1 MANNAED
8 IENNMNQEPSVVN
21 HEPAVQPQEVSVTRS
36 RSRGGGGHG
45 EGGPEQNGQP
55 PATHAA
61 HVVETEEDED
71 EELTLKYGAKHVIML
86 FVPVTLCMVVVVAT
100 IKSVTYYTQNDGQ
113 RLIYTPFPEDTDTV
127 AQRALNSILNA
138 TIMITVIIIMTLV
151 LVVLY
156 KYRCYKAGATPGG
169 GHVQA
174 GATPGGGHAR
184 RGPRQA
190 GATPGGGHARRG
202 PCQARATPGGGHVQA
217 GATPGGGHARRGPRQ
232 APAAPLPCCS
242 GTTLSLM
249 LELELRHP
257 GWLFLSSL
265 LLLFFFSYIYL
276 QEVFKTYNLAMDY
289 FTVAIIIWN
298 FGVVGMMCIHW
309 KGPLRL
315 QQAYLIMISALMALV
330 FIKYLPE
337 WTAWLILAVISVY
350 DLLAVLCPKG
360 PLRIL
365 VETAQERNEPI
376 FPALIYSSTMVW
388 LVNMADT
395 DRPKRSS
402 TDAAP
407 PQQETQE
414 AVASPTPSSLSQ
426 DDGGFTPSWVSQQ
439 EHQLGTLQSTEQ
451 SRQEIQEMPSAR
463 PAAEDDDEERGVKLG
478 LGDFIFYSMLV
489 GKASATASGDWNT
502 TLACFVAILI
512 GLCLTLLLL
521 AIFKKALPALPISI
535 FFGLVFYFATDN
547 LVQPFMDKL
556 ALHQF
561 YI

>member
-1 MANNAED
+1 
-8 IENNMNQEPSVVN
+8 
-21 HEPAVQPQEVSVTRS
+21 
-36 RSRGGGGHG
+36 
-45 EGGPEQNGQP
+45 
-55 PATHAA
+55 
-61 HVVETEEDED
+61 
-71 EELTLKYGAKHVIML
+71 ML

-100 IKSVTYYTQNDGQ
+100 IKSVGFYTQNDGQ

-127 AQRALNSILNA
+127 GQRALHSILNA
-138 TIMITVIIIMTLV
+138 TIMITVIIVMTLV
-151 LVVLY
+151 LVLLY
-156 KYRCYKAGATPGG
+156 KYRCYK
-169 GHVQA
+169 VIQ
-174 GATPGGGHAR
+174 
-184 RGPRQA
+184 
-190 GATPGGGHARRG
+190 
-202 PCQARATPGGGHVQA
+202 
-217 GATPGGGHARRGPRQ
+217 
-232 APAAPLPCCS
+232 
-242 GTTLSLM
+242 
-249 LELELRHP
+249 

-276 QEVFKTYNLAMDY
+276 KEVFKTYNVAMDY
-289 FTVAIIIWN
+289 FTLAIIIWN

-395 DRPKRSS
+395 DRPQRNS
-402 TDAAP
+402 TEAEP
-407 PQQETQE
+407 PQQD
-414 AVASPTPSSLSQ
+414 AVASPAPSTQSQ
-426 DDGGFTPSWVSQQ
+426 DDGGFNSTWVNQQ
-439 EHQLGTLQSTEQ
+439 EHQLGAIQSTEET
-451 SRQEIQEMPSAR
+451 RREVQEMPSDR
-463 PAAEDDDEERGVKLG
+463 PPVEEDDEERGVKLG

-489 GKASATASGDWNT
+489 GKASAAASGDWNT

-547 LVQPFMDKL
+547 LVRPFMDKL

>member
-8 IENNMNQEPSVVN
+8 IENNVGTQETSVSP
-21 HEPAVQPQEVSVTRS
+21 EPTRQPQEGVRA
-36 RSRGGGGHG
+36 RSRGGSGAGGG
-45 EGGPEQNGQP
+45 GGGDGGGGGGNGSGPEQNGQP
-55 PATHAA
+55 PATARPR
-61 HVVETEEDED
+61 VVETEEDED

-100 IKSVTYYTQNDGQ
+100 IKSVSFYTQNDGQ

-127 AQRALNSILNA
+127 AQRAVNSILNA
-138 TIMITVIIIMTLV
+138 TIMITVIIVMTLV
-151 LVVLY
+151 LVLLY
-156 KYRCYKAGATPGG
+156 KYRCYK
-169 GHVQA
+169 VIQ
-174 GATPGGGHAR
+174 
-184 RGPRQA
+184 
-190 GATPGGGHARRG
+190 
-202 PCQARATPGGGHVQA
+202 
-217 GATPGGGHARRGPRQ
+217 
-232 APAAPLPCCS
+232 
-242 GTTLSLM
+242 
-249 LELELRHP
+249 

-276 QEVFKTYNLAMDY
+276 KEVFKTYNVAMDY
-289 FTVAIIIWN
+289 FTLAVIVWN

-395 DRPKRSS
+395 DRPKRNS
-402 TDAAP
+402 TEATS
-407 PQQETQE
+407 PQQEAPE
-414 AVASPTPSSLSQ
+414 AAASPAPSSLSQ
-426 DDGGFTPSWVSQQ
+426 DDGGFTPSWVNQQ
-439 EHQLGTLQSTEQ
+439 QHQLGPIQSTEET
-451 SRQEIQEMPSAR
+451 RREIQQMPSAR
-463 PAAEDDDEERGVKLG
+463 PPVEDDDEERGVKLG

>member
-1 MANNAED
+1 MANIIMN
-8 IENNMNQEPSVVN
+8 IENRMENQQETNVAP
-21 HEPAVQPQEVSVTRS
+21 EPAQQPQDAAVTRA
-36 RSRGGGGHG
+36 RSRGGSGGG
-45 EGGPEQNGQP
+45 DGGGGGGGGGGGAGAGGNGSGPEQNGQP
-55 PATHAA
+55 PAARPPR
-61 HVVETEEDED
+61 VVETEEDED

-100 IKSVTYYTQNDGQ
+100 IKSVSFYTQNDGQ

-127 AQRALNSILNA
+127 GQRALNSILNA
-138 TIMITVIIIMTLV
+138 TIMITVIIVMTLV
-151 LVVLY
+151 LVLLY
-156 KYRCYKAGATPGG
+156 KYRCYK
-169 GHVQA
+169 VIQ
-174 GATPGGGHAR
+174 
-184 RGPRQA
+184 
-190 GATPGGGHARRG
+190 
-202 PCQARATPGGGHVQA
+202 
-217 GATPGGGHARRGPRQ
+217 
-232 APAAPLPCCS
+232 
-242 GTTLSLM
+242 
-249 LELELRHP
+249 

-276 QEVFKTYNLAMDY
+276 KEVFKTYNVAMDY
-289 FTVAIIIWN
+289 FTLAIIVWN

-395 DRPKRSS
+395 DRPKRNSS
-402 TDAAP
+402 EAAP
-407 PQQETQE
+407 PQQEAQDVVLSA
-414 AVASPTPSSLSQ
+414 AVASPAPSSLSQ
-426 DDGGFTPSWVSQQ
+426 DDGGFTSTWVNQQ
-439 EHQLGTLQSTEQ
+439 EHQLGPIQSTEQ
-451 SRQEIQEMPSAR
+451 TRREVQEMPSAR
-463 PAAEDDDEERGVKLG
+463 PPVEDDDEERGVKLG

-547 LVQPFMDKL
+547 LVQPFMDRL

>member
-8 IENNMNQEPSVVN
+8 IENNMDQQETNVTP
-21 HEPAVQPQEVSVTRS
+21 EPTQQPQEGAVTRA
-36 RSRGGGGHG
+36 RSRGGSGAG
-45 EGGPEQNGQP
+45 EGGGGDSGGGNGNGNGNGSGLEQNGQP
-55 PATHAA
+55 PAAQPPR
-61 HVVETEEDED
+61 VVETEEDED

-100 IKSVTYYTQNDGQ
+100 IKSVSFYTQNDGQ

-127 AQRALNSILNA
+127 GQRALNSILNA
-138 TIMITVIIIMTLV
+138 TIMITVIIVMTLV
-151 LVVLY
+151 LVLLY
-156 KYRCYKAGATPGG
+156 KYRCYK
-169 GHVQA
+169 VIQ
-174 GATPGGGHAR
+174 
-184 RGPRQA
+184 
-190 GATPGGGHARRG
+190 
-202 PCQARATPGGGHVQA
+202 
-217 GATPGGGHARRGPRQ
+217 
-232 APAAPLPCCS
+232 
-242 GTTLSLM
+242 
-249 LELELRHP
+249 

-276 QEVFKTYNLAMDY
+276 KEVFKTYNVAMDY
-289 FTVAIIIWN
+289 FTLAIIIWN

-395 DRPKRSS
+395 DRPKRNS
-402 TDAAP
+402 TEATS
-407 PQQETQE
+407 PQQEAQE
-414 AVASPTPSSLSQ
+414 AVASPAPSSLSQ
-426 DDGGFTPSWVSQQ
+426 DDGGFTPSWVNQQ
-439 EHQLGTLQSTEQ
+439 EHQLGPIQSTEVT
-451 SRQEIQEMPSAR
+451 RREIQQMPSAR
-463 PAAEDDDEERGVKLG
+463 PPVEDDDEERGVKLG